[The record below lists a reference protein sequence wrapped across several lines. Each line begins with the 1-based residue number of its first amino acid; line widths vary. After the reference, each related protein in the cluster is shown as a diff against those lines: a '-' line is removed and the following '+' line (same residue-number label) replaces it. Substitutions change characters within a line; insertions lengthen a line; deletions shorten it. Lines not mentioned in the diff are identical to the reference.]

1 LGVVARP
8 VVVAAWVTA
17 STSTSLAVL
26 EEIKVFRQ
34 IIAILFEKFVVAT
47 VRSAAASTTT
57 TTTTSLAVLKEIKV
71 FRQITTLFEFEKF
84 VVVPTATLVVLEKIK
99 VFVFGVKACVGGIVV
114 FVVFRVNKCLGVEA
128 EIVLLGH
135 DDRGRVENE
144 KRR

>member
-1 LGVVARP
+1 M
-8 VVVAAWVTA
+8 T
-17 STSTSLAVL
+17 STSTTSTTAVL
-26 EEIKVFRQ
+26 EKIKVFRQ
-34 IIAILFEKFVVAT
+34 IA
-47 VRSAAASTTT
+47 
-57 TTTTSLAVLKEIKV
+57 
-71 FRQITTLFEFEKF
+71 TLFEFEKF
-84 VVVPTATLVVLEKIK
+84 VVSMVITAVLEKIK

>member
-1 LGVVARP
+1 MGVVARP

-17 STSTSLAVL
+17 STSTSLGVL

-34 IIAILFEKFVVAT
+34 IA
-47 VRSAAASTTT
+47 
-57 TTTTSLAVLKEIKV
+57 
-71 FRQITTLFEFEKF
+71 TLFEFEKF
-84 VVVPTATLVVLEKIK
+84 VVVPTATLGVLEKIK